1 MFEVLENGQVLKVE
15 EVKTKVQTAIIKS
28 HYTFKDKVAIS
39 VEKTTLQIG
48 EEINIIFKWQEFN
61 LSDGMHKD
69 NPANN
74 SPITAK
80 INEQEVGLIPENG
93 QAILE
98 FSSDEPGTY
107 EITTT
112 ALESD
117 AITLEVV

>member
-112 ALESD
+112 ALGTD
-117 AITLEVV
+117 TIILEVV

>member
-1 MFEVLENGQVLKVE
+1 MFEIIENGQVLKVE
-15 EVKTKVQTAIIKS
+15 EVKTETQTAIVKS
-28 HYTFKDKVAIS
+28 HHTFKDKVAIT
-39 VEKTTLQIG
+39 VGKTILQTG
-48 EEINIIFKWQEFN
+48 ETANILFKWQEFN

-93 QAILE
+93 QVILE
-98 FSSDEPGTY
+98 FSSDEPGAY

-112 ALESD
+112 ALGTD
-117 AITLEVV
+117 TIILEVV